1 MVPHEV
7 VRQNLRKKKMNWNT
21 EQYQGEFK
29 TTNDHKNAQ
38 QIQERTYECHEKFIK
53 TEKYKEEPN
62 KS

>member
-1 MVPHEV
+1 
-7 VRQNLRKKKMNWNT
+7 MNWNT